1 MHRINRTR
9 RNPAGARKAAAV
21 VAVLLLIGLGLAAC
35 GSSGSSTTTSTSA
48 NAAATGGSSASTATV
63 PSGATG
69 TGPTGSGPSAG
80 GPSGP
85 TGARSGRFTALR
97 ECLQK
102 NGVTLPKP
110 NGQRRGFLGGATGL
124 PNGVTRGQMEAAL
137 KKCGGL
143 FGGGL
148 RRFNNPGYR
157 QSLAKF
163 ATCMRENGVDV
174 PEPNTS
180 GNGPVFNTKGLETNS
195 AKFRTAEAK
204 CRVVLRSSLRPG
216 AGGAGSGP
224 TG

>member
-9 RNPAGARKAAAV
+9 RNPAVAGKTAAV
-21 VAVLLLIGLGLAAC
+21 VAVLLLICLGMAAC
-35 GSSGSSTTTSTSA
+35 GSSGSSTTTSASA
-48 NAAATGGSSASTATV
+48 NAAAT
-63 PSGATG
+63 SGANAGTG
-69 TGPTGSGPSAG
+69 TAPS

-85 TGARSGRFTALR
+85 TGPRSGRFAALR

-102 NGVTLPKP
+102 NGVALPKRTP
-110 NGQRRGFLGGATGL
+110 GQRPQGGFLGGTTAL
-124 PNGVTRGQMEAAL
+124 PKGVSRGQMEAAL

-157 QSLAKF
+157 QALVKF
-163 ATCMRENGVDV
+163 AACMRENGVNV

-195 AKFRTAEAK
+195 AQFRTAEAK
-204 CRVVLRSSLRPG
+204 CRGALRGSFRARP
-216 AGGAGSGP
+216 GGAGTAPAG
-224 TG
+224 

>member
-9 RNPAGARKAAAV
+9 RNPAGAWKAAAV
-21 VAVLLLIGLGLAAC
+21 LAVLLLAALGLAAC

-48 NAAATGGSSASTATV
+48 NAAATSGSGAGTATA
-63 PSGATG
+63 PS
-69 TGPTGSGPSAG
+69 GPTGSPSG
-80 GPSGP
+80 SGPSGP
-85 TGARSGRFTALR
+85 TGPRSGRFTALR

-110 NGQRRGFLGGATGL
+110 APGQRRGFLGGATGL

-148 RRFNNPGYR
+148 RRFSNPGYK

-195 AKFRTAEAK
+195 VKFRTAEAK
-204 CRVVLRSSLRPG
+204 CRAVLRASFRPP
-216 AGGAGSGP
+216 AGGAGAGP